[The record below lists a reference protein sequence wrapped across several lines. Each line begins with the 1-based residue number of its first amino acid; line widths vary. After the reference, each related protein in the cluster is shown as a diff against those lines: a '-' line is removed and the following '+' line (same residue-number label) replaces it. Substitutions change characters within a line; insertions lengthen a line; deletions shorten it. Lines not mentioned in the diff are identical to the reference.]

1 MRSLEEV
8 VKDYEYHIGPFN
20 TSWSGNP
27 LRDNNTSELEK
38 EVLHYLKEYL
48 CKKKQEFGFWKVMIA
63 VYMYEEDRHPWRE
76 YYYIID
82 MVPVTTLLD
91 MLFSKGYKPDELGS
105 MFVKENVRICI
116 SSEFDGYVSDH
127 YIYKTFE
134 ELQEI
139 IP

>member
-1 MRSLEEV
+1 M
-8 VKDYEYHIGPFN
+8 
-20 TSWSGNP
+20 
-27 LRDNNTSELEK
+27 
-38 EVLHYLKEYL
+38 
-48 CKKKQEFGFWKVMIA
+48 FWKVLIE
-63 VYMYEEDRHPWRE
+63 VYTYEKNGLPWRV

-91 MLFSKGYKPDELGS
+91 MLYSRGYKPDELGS

-116 SSEFDGYVSDH
+116 SSEFDGYVSDY